1 MDVSTSSGLLSSGL
15 ATSPPSTIGPGDS
28 VSQVGSITGSP
39 STGEIP
45 SPGEPPAKRSRK
57 SSTRSAATQSTPQQ
71 WNDTLQNKFETQI
84 AQITASQGLPL
95 SWVENPEWE
104 NFLWEFLPG
113 AHNLSQGRLTW
124 IIIPRT
130 LAVMQGVARG
140 PLQGSMGTLQADGW
154 SGINSV
160 HTFTVRVHD
169 ASLEQKTADNLL
181 LLRKDVIQTVQSDWK
196 VEIIAFTTDASG
208 EARKAHHLL
217 AQEYPH
223 IVTPDCF
230 AHQVNLI
237 VGDYFKVNKGFL
249 QYSKDTTELI
259 GWLQS
264 KTYVLALI
272 RQIQITNGGPF
283 LAGHDIMRRNN
294 PAQCQLV
301 TGNKKAQEM
310 AWEMIDIIQDSK
322 FWAAITCI
330 KSHLEPLAIAANI
343 TQAATCWLDQ
353 VMFTLGFLYYK
364 FLQFTDPQDGAIRQV
379 VLGSISEHWNKCDWQ
394 DVGLGCA
401 ILNPFVSLSSFHH
414 IEQLSKNGILQLM
427 QRLWTQF
434 YNSNAP
440 QELLTNINDYFD
452 RKGSF
457 IAVESVAVMH
467 LNLAANEA
475 RTRIFLC

>member
-1 MDVSTSSGLLSSGL
+1 MEDLCLLEL
-15 ATSPPSTIGPGDS
+15 RE
-28 VSQVGSITGSP
+28 V
-39 STGEIP
+39 
-45 SPGEPPAKRSRK
+45 
-57 SSTRSAATQSTPQQ
+57 
-71 WNDTLQNKFETQI
+71 LQ
-84 AQITASQGLPL
+84 
-95 SWVENPEWE
+95 
-104 NFLWEFLPG
+104 
-113 AHNLSQGRLTW
+113 
-124 IIIPRT
+124 
-130 LAVMQGVARG
+130 
-140 PLQGSMGTLQADGW
+140 
-154 SGINSV
+154 
-160 HTFTVRVHD
+160 
-169 ASLEQKTADNLL
+169 
-181 LLRKDVIQTVQSDWK
+181 
-196 VEIIAFTTDASG
+196 
-208 EARKAHHLL
+208 
-217 AQEYPH
+217 
-223 IVTPDCF
+223 
-230 AHQVNLI
+230 
-237 VGDYFKVNKGFL
+237 
-249 QYSKDTTELI
+249 
-259 GWLQS
+259 
-264 KTYVLALI
+264 
-272 RQIQITNGGPF
+272 F

-452 RKGSF
+452 HKGSF
-457 IAVESVAVMH
+457 IAVESAAVMH
-467 LNLAANEA
+467 LNLAANELKMLIQDEHLCTGDVK
-475 RTRIFLC
+475 TRLKWKFGALSPIDQETTSASTFPTSPTPPGPSSTDFHPPPSTSFFTTGTSLPRQNCPRDSTGADEFLTLVRNMEQMVDEDIDVPTDFGSLPATTSVNQPFKVALSDLFNFNTV